1 MTKIYFIRHC
11 EAMGN
16 VNRVFQG
23 HTDSD
28 ISPRGGKQL
37 ECLSDRFKDFKF
49 DNIYSS
55 PLIRAYKTAMAVAGD
70 KNIEVIKRE
79 NLIELYGGFVENQ
92 KFEKIFS
99 ENPDL
104 ADIWHNRPQD
114 FAPRDGEP
122 MRNGY
127 ERIWQETLSLA
138 GENKG
143 KTIAVATHGG
153 VIRLLLCRLFFHD
166 IERLIE
172 VPWSENTAVTLIEF
186 DNALTPTVSILNDTS
201 HLKPELRSAFLTDSG
216 DKK

>member
-28 ISPRGGKQL
+28 ISPRGAKQL

-55 PLIRAYKTAMAVAGD
+55 PLIRAYKTAKAVAGD

-114 FAPRDGEP
+114 FAPRGGES